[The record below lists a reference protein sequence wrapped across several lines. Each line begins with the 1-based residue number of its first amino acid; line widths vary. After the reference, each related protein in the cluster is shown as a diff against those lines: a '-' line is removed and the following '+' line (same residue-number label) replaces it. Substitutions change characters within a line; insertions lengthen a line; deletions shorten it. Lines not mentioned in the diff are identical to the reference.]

1 MKKERAGV
9 SACYRQGPFECCV
22 IALTVAACLFNFL
35 FRAALVLHINY
46 VFWEPLSAPPPYS
59 VTDSSDAS
67 WPSLAQSRGVGD

>member
-1 MKKERAGV
+1 MNDRAGV
-9 SACYRQGPFECCV
+9 SASYSQGPTERNV

-67 WPSLAQSRGVGD
+67 WPSLAWSRGVGD